1 MISYVKG
8 ILSEKFTDSVVVESG
23 GFGVEIYVPEVL
35 VKSLPAIGESVCVYT
50 FFKVSEDALSLYGFL
65 NRQDLDIFK
74 KLISVS
80 GIGAKT
86 ALGIMSVLDS
96 FTLSQAIVSED
107 IKLISK
113 APGVGTKTAK
123 RMILELKDKIST
135 QDIISK
141 EYAAASVEL
150 IHTAAYDEVL
160 SALIALGYKEFDAS
174 KAISSVK
181 DYEVMDA
188 ESLLKQALKK
198 LT

>member
-86 ALGIMSVLDS
+86 ALGIMSALDS

-135 QDIISK
+135 QDIIPREYGGESK
-141 EYAAASVEL
+141 I
-150 IHTAAYDEVL
+150 IHTADYDEVL
-160 SALIALGYKEFDAS
+160 AALVVLGYKEFDAGR
-174 KAISSVK
+174 AISLVE
-181 DYEVMDA
+181 DYENMDA

-198 LT
+198 LK

>member
-23 GFGVEIYVPEVL
+23 GFGVEIHVPEVL
-35 VKSLPAIGESVCVYT
+35 VKSLPAIGESVCIYT
-50 FFKVSEDALSLYGFL
+50 FFKVSEDELRLYGFL

-86 ALGIMSVLDS
+86 ALGIMSALDS

-135 QDIISK
+135 QDIIPREYDGESK
-141 EYAAASVEL
+141 I
-150 IHTAAYDEVL
+150 IHTTAYDEVL
-160 SALIALGYKEFDAS
+160 AALVVLGYKEFDAGR
-174 KAISSVK
+174 AISLVE
-181 DYEVMDA
+181 DYEDMDA

>member
-35 VKSLPAIGESVCVYT
+35 VKSLPAIGESVCIYT

-96 FTLSQAIVSED
+96 FTLSQAIVSEN

-135 QDIISK
+135 QDIIPREYDGESK
-141 EYAAASVEL
+141 I
-150 IHTAAYDEVL
+150 IHTTAYDEVL
-160 SALIALGYKEFDAS
+160 AALVVLGYKEFDAGR
-174 KAISSVK
+174 AISLVE
-181 DYEVMDA
+181 DYEDMDA

>member
-8 ILSEKFTDSVVVESG
+8 ILSEKFTDSVVVECG

-35 VKSLPAIGESVCVYT
+35 VKSLPAIGESVCIYT

-135 QDIISK
+135 QDIIPR
-141 EYAAASVEL
+141 EYASESKI

-160 SALIALGYKEFDAS
+160 AALVVLGYKEFDAGR
-174 KAISSVK
+174 AISLVE
-181 DYEVMDA
+181 DYEDMDA

>member
-8 ILSEKFTDSVVVESG
+8 ILSEKFTDSVVVECG

-35 VKSLPAIGESVCVYT
+35 VKSLPAIGESVCIYT

-135 QDIISK
+135 QDIIPRDYGGESK
-141 EYAAASVEL
+141 I
-150 IHTAAYDEVL
+150 IHTVAYDEVL
-160 SALIALGYKEFDAS
+160 AALVVLGYKEFDAGR
-174 KAISSVK
+174 AISSVE
-181 DYEVMDA
+181 DYEDMDA

>member
-35 VKSLPAIGESVCVYT
+35 VKSLPAIGESVCIYT

-135 QDIISK
+135 QDIIPREYGGESK
-141 EYAAASVEL
+141 I
-150 IHTAAYDEVL
+150 IHTVAYDEVL
-160 SALIALGYKEFDAS
+160 AALVVLGYKEFDAGR
-174 KAISSVK
+174 AISLVEH
-181 DYEVMDA
+181 YENMDA

>member
-35 VKSLPAIGESVCVYT
+35 VKSLPAIGESVCIYT

-86 ALGIMSVLDS
+86 ALGIMSALDS

-135 QDIISK
+135 QDIIPREYDGESK
-141 EYAAASVEL
+141 I
-150 IHTAAYDEVL
+150 IHTTAYDEVL
-160 SALIALGYKEFDAS
+160 AALVVLGYKEFDAGR
-174 KAISSVK
+174 AISLVE
-181 DYEVMDA
+181 DYEDMDA

>member
-8 ILSEKFTDSVVVESG
+8 ILSEKFTDSVVVECG

-86 ALGIMSVLDS
+86 ALGIMSALDS

-135 QDIISK
+135 QDIIPREYGDESK
-141 EYAAASVEL
+141 I

-160 SALIALGYKEFDAS
+160 AALVVLGYKEFDAGR
-174 KAISSVK
+174 AISLVE
-181 DYEVMDA
+181 DYEDMDA

>member
-86 ALGIMSVLDS
+86 ALGIMSALDS

-135 QDIISK
+135 QDIIPREYGDESK
-141 EYAAASVEL
+141 I

-160 SALIALGYKEFDAS
+160 AALVVLGYKEFDAGR
-174 KAISSVK
+174 AISLVE
-181 DYEVMDA
+181 DYEDMDA

>member
-35 VKSLPAIGESVCVYT
+35 VKSLPAIGESVCIYT

-86 ALGIMSVLDS
+86 ALGIMSALDS

-135 QDIISK
+135 QDIIQK

-181 DYEVMDA
+181 DYDVMDA
-188 ESLLKQALKK
+188 ESLLKQALKN
-198 LT
+198 LI

>member
-35 VKSLPAIGESVCVYT
+35 VKSLPAIGESVCIYT

-86 ALGIMSVLDS
+86 ALGIMSALDS

-135 QDIISK
+135 QDIIPREYGGESK
-141 EYAAASVEL
+141 I
-150 IHTAAYDEVL
+150 IHTVAYDEVL
-160 SALIALGYKEFDAS
+160 AALVVLGYKEFDAGR
-174 KAISSVK
+174 AISLVE
-181 DYEVMDA
+181 DYEDMDA

>member
-8 ILSEKFTDSVVVESG
+8 ILSEKFTDSVVVECG

-135 QDIISK
+135 QDIITR
-141 EYAAASVEL
+141 EYAGESKI

-160 SALIALGYKEFDAS
+160 AALVVLGYKEFDAGR
-174 KAISSVK
+174 AISLVE
-181 DYEVMDA
+181 DYENMDA

>member
-35 VKSLPAIGESVCVYT
+35 VKSLPAIGESVCIYT

-86 ALGIMSVLDS
+86 ALGIMSALDS

-135 QDIISK
+135 QDIILK
-141 EYAAASVEL
+141 EYADASAEL

-174 KAISSVK
+174 KAVSSVK
-181 DYEVMDA
+181 GYDVMDA
-188 ESLLKQALKK
+188 ESLLKQALKN
-198 LT
+198 LI

>member
-86 ALGIMSVLDS
+86 ALGIMSALDS

-135 QDIISK
+135 QDIIPREYGDESK
-141 EYAAASVEL
+141 I

-160 SALIALGYKEFDAS
+160 AALVVLGYKEFDAGR
-174 KAISSVK
+174 AISLVE
-181 DYEVMDA
+181 DYEGMDA